1 MGFFAEL
8 GQLSKEHQKE
18 RHEEGLEAKR
28 AEREHK
34 ADEIET
40 AIKNIQARGAL
51 AQGQPGA
58 LTPDELKRELGEAQ
72 KQLSS
77 LYQPHEAPTLMA
89 RLKKA
94 MGPKQPAAAAPAA
107 GAPVLH
113 PGMTLDEVLAAGSP
127 VPKQPTAGKL
137 IGKPFPEGDKWY
149 QIEED
154 DTGNL
159 TRKVLP
165 GYTEQTRL
173 QELIRQGYTEDE
185 AKKVMRIESGLEAK
199 AVATRKGFKYDP
211 QTDEVV
217 DQDTQERWTRDDVAN
232 GRAGETVARM
242 FAGQAKQEKRKAE
255 IEDKKFKNRI
265 SAMDHAFTLAVQR
278 NDHSAANRYIASA
291 KNDLVQAQGRMA
303 TMDQNEKDAL
313 AGNQQAMLSLV
324 ANHIG
329 MTLGAQK
336 GARIT
341 RAVWEEAIESASWLD
356 QKISKWFH
364 TDENGDHIFDGYK
377 GGVTLT
383 RAQIEQMVALAHQ
396 KVDTLKDQVANMQ
409 TTFQKELGTGTPAG
423 GGTANPNAPPAAPV
437 LNDEEKKIQQLLNG
451 GGPQ

>member
-1 MGFFAEL
+1 MSAAGFLPEL
-8 GQLSKEHQKE
+8 AKEAKE
-18 RHEEGLEAKR
+18 RRDKRSDQNEESSKALR
-28 AEREHK
+28 ERK
-34 ADEIET
+34 ADEIEQ
-40 AIKNIQARGAL
+40 AIKNIQARGSL
-51 AQGQPGA
+51 QPGQA
-58 LTPDELKRELGEAQ
+58 GYIAPDDLKKELSAAQQQLT
-72 KQLSS
+72 S
-77 LYQPHEAPTLMA
+77 LYQPHEAPDL
-89 RLKKA
+89 LKRVK
-94 MGPKQPAAAAPAA
+94 GIFQKPSAAQQ
-107 GAPVLH
+107 GGVLR
-113 PGMTLDEVLAAGSP
+113 PGMTLDDVLAAGSP

-185 AKKVMRIESGLEAK
+185 AKKVMRVEGGLEAK

-232 GRAGETVARM
+232 GLGGETVARM

-303 TMDQNEKDAL
+303 TMDQNRERRSRRQSTSDAVSCREPYRHD
-313 AGNQQAMLSLV
+313 AW
-324 ANHIG
+324 
-329 MTLGAQK
+329 
-336 GARIT
+336 
-341 RAVWEEAIESASWLD
+341 RAEGSA
-356 QKISKWFH
+356 
-364 TDENGDHIFDGYK
+364 DH
-377 GGVTLT
+377 
-383 RAQIEQMVALAHQ
+383 
-396 KVDTLKDQVANMQ
+396 
-409 TTFQKELGTGTPAG
+409 AG
-423 GGTANPNAPPAAPV
+423 GLGRGDRVGILARPENLEMV
-437 LNDEEKKIQQLLNG
+437 SY
-451 GGPQ
+451 